1 VENVL
6 INTILKG
13 VGIYI
18 IALLLTRSIGTKL
31 ISQMNFFDFI
41 MGVSMG
47 SIVASTIID
56 KEFASF
62 SGIVTLILFTILTIV
77 TGYLNIKSVKMR
89 KIVNSEPVTLV
100 QNGTIL
106 DGNMKK
112 IKLTINELMMKLREK
127 SVFSLADVEFAIMET
142 DGQVSVLAKADKKA
156 LTPYDMKIKTTSVGI
171 EKIIIMDG
179 YIIEEN
185 LTSAGLDKKWLK
197 SQLNSQNIKDVSEV
211 FYAGL
216 DNTKALHISKK
227 YQ

>member
-1 VENVL
+1 MENVL

-18 IALLLTRSIGTKL
+18 IALLITRSICTKL

-56 KEFASF
+56 KEFASL

-77 TGYLNIKSVKMR
+77 NGYLNIKSVKMR

-112 IKLTINELMMKLREK
+112 IKLTI
-127 SVFSLADVEFAIMET
+127 
-142 DGQVSVLAKADKKA
+142 KAD
-156 LTPYDMKIKTTSVGI
+156 
-171 EKIIIMDG
+171 
-179 YIIEEN
+179 YIRCI
-185 LTSAGLDKKWLK
+185 
-197 SQLNSQNIKDVSEV
+197 
-211 FYAGL
+211 
-216 DNTKALHISKK
+216 
-227 YQ
+227 